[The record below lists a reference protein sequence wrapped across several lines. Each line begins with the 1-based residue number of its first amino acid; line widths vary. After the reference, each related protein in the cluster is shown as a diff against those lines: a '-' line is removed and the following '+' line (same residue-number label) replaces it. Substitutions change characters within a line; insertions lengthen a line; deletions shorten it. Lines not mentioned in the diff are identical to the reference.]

1 MRVFDL
7 ETYKKEAFI
16 NITRSVREE
25 VIKSGV
31 TNGVVIVHC
40 PHTTAGITITENADP
55 DVCADMIRALD
66 AITPDIDYRHA
77 EGNSPAHL
85 KSILVGNS
93 VSVPVKN
100 GDLCLGVWQG
110 IYFCEFDGP
119 RSRQFYVTAGS
130 AE

>member
-31 TNGVVIVHC
+31 TNGIVIVHC

-77 EGNSPAHL
+77 EGNSPP
-85 KSILVGNS
+85 I
-93 VSVPVKN
+93 
-100 GDLCLGVWQG
+100 
-110 IYFCEFDGP
+110 
-119 RSRQFYVTAGS
+119 
-130 AE
+130 